1 MESQRH
7 RVAIYRQLPRI
18 ARPGRPSKTPQREL
32 VANFENLAKEAAD
45 ALVDTFKLGLGP
57 GTVIEMDDQP
67 VAWGPKPVE
76 SAREVGAGYAASVEI
91 VRESPPPP
99 PPPPEGSHPSEVV
112 RFNIDV
118 AWDTYRRSISEMDDL
133 LDRNRRMVSQAIHQ
147 CEHFVTATQRLMELE
162 AEMQAMRAEEK
173 VRQDEAGRQQAQPP
187 PLAERA
193 LRITASALGP
203 DHPDV
208 AYSLDMLGALAL
220 ARGRPA
226 DAISP
231 LERALVIN
239 AGAAPLRL
247 AQTRGLLARA
257 LWGAPVGAGRDR
269 GRAGDLAGQALAV
282 LRAAGDA
289 HAKDVAELEAW
300 LRSREP

>member
-7 RVAIYRQLPRI
+7 RVAVYRQLPRI
-18 ARPGRPSKTPQREL
+18 VRPGRPSKTPPREL
-32 VANFENLAKEAAD
+32 VVKFEELAEEAAE
-45 ALVDTFKLGLGP
+45 ALVETLKQGLAP
-57 GTVIEMDDQP
+57 GAVIEVDDEP

-99 PPPPEGSHPSEVV
+99 PSGAQPSEVV

-187 PLAERA
+187 PHQESSRFSMDDLMAMLRTIAESMR
-193 LRITASALGP
+193 
-203 DHPDV
+203 
-208 AYSLDMLGALAL
+208 
-220 ARGRPA
+220 RP
-226 DAISP
+226 
-231 LERALVIN
+231 N
-239 AGAAPLRL
+239 
-247 AQTRGLLARA
+247 
-257 LWGAPVGAGRDR
+257 
-269 GRAGDLAGQALAV
+269 
-282 LRAAGDA
+282 
-289 HAKDVAELEAW
+289 
-300 LRSREP
+300 